1 MADQNVSN
9 LMSNNKTINRK
20 QGTNNHG
27 SNLQICG
34 LLLVS
39 HQKYHHRTCHLTSH
53 SAQIYKIYITQT
65 TPRTQNPSLKM
76 FAIHLP
82 KAFKV
87 LNNTNHV
94 KNKSEIKL
102 KEQMDASFLLLLL
115 LFFFFFWFDRWMQ
128 VFLRYTKKIQRKW
141 RHLRSTL
148 AKASSTR
155 SLLKSSNS
163 ILWG

>member
-102 KEQMDASFLLLLL
+102 KEQMDASFLFLYFS
-115 LFFFFFWFDRWMQ
+115 FFFF
-128 VFLRYTKKIQRKW
+128 
-141 RHLRSTL
+141 
-148 AKASSTR
+148 
-155 SLLKSSNS
+155 
-163 ILWG
+163 